1 MSALDSATCR
11 GYTDD
16 ITGRREPYAPRREK
30 PAQLQR
36 HKAHRYRR
44 DDRRPHRMGGVSGV
58 SEGVSPPAHASHRAH
73 HVPDH
78 VLLHRRGVSLH
89 AEHPQVYRAALHFRA
104 DLAFLLHIFLA
115 RFHRLALL
123 YSVLLRRRAKP
134 DERYV
139 VARVGSCDAARR
151 GKQKDHVR
159 RGAGSAHSAHLPCE
173 LPERLELHRLALRYG
188 VRHEPRRSQKTELL
202 AAFLCCALCGR
213 IFLCHRPRVRH
224 FADGRCALAAGF
236 AAL

>member
-1 MSALDSATCR
+1 MLDSAPCR

-16 ITGRREPYAPRREK
+16 ITGRRKIYAPHREK
-30 PAQLQR
+30 AAQLQR
-36 HKAHRYRR
+36 HKAHRHCR
-44 DDRRPHRMGGVSGV
+44 DDRRPHRVGGVSGI
-58 SEGVSPPAHASHRAH
+58 SERISPPAHASHRAH
-73 HVPDH
+73 HLPDH

-89 AEHPQVYRAALHFRA
+89 AEHPQVYRASICFRA

-115 RFHRLALL
+115 RFHP
-123 YSVLLRRRAKP
+123 VLLRRRAQP

-139 VARVGSCDAARR
+139 VACVGSCDAARR

-173 LPERLELHRLALRYG
+173 LPERLELHCLALRHG

-213 IFLCHRPRVRH
+213 IFFCHRPRVRH